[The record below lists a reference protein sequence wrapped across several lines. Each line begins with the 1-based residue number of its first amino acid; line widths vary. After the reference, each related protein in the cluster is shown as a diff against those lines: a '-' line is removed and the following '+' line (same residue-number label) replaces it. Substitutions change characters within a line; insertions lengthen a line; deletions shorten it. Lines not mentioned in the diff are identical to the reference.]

1 MATPTLEDMLAAINK
16 NLGTSSPS
24 LTPRVTAPKVAS
36 QGVVRQ
42 PYLRRA
48 GEGDGGGMAG
58 AILGKLAWLDKPRAA
73 IMSTVKEFTDLATG
87 KGFSFSDWKDQVDRH
102 YGFGEYQQDY
112 LQGIENVAIP
122 SWVPGVGG
130 KKMLRYVTALAGDVM
145 TDPFI
150 LAGGLPVFWR
160 AVGGSQK
167 LAKAL
172 TTFGRNPQM
181 LAKFGDEA
189 VKAASEAAATIT
201 LKGNNVSAG
210 VKHLRKTEGGRAV
223 IDEFG
228 LDVGLRWRQ
237 LGTGPILGGLGRR
250 IAPNKVA
257 SRLAK
262 QMPRKYRED
271 LATALNKA
279 VDADDL
285 DDIIAEG
292 IQQSWRD
299 EMITSVQKMVSF
311 GGDTGVS
318 PRVAAGVKQA
328 IQRTGRSPIEYPF
341 VPKWVT
347 TKPVLPRVTLNVMA
361 APGFAIGKIAPFCV
375 GSGGCEPVR

>member
-1 MATPTLEDMLAAINK
+1 
-16 NLGTSSPS
+16 
-24 LTPRVTAPKVAS
+24 
-36 QGVVRQ
+36 
-42 PYLRRA
+42 
-48 GEGDGGGMAG
+48 
-58 AILGKLAWLDKPRAA
+58 
-73 IMSTVKEFTDLATG
+73 ATG

-150 LAGGLPVFWR
+150 LAGGLPIFWR

-361 APGFAIGKIAPFCV
+361 APGFAIGKIAPSALGRAAANLFVDDMSKMLNDTLRGAKPDDEYYSAAVHLGLV
-375 GSGGCEPVR
+375 GADAQRTASSTQGLFAADSTYGLQKWYRSATSREGGFVRRKDNV